1 MKLLLAAL
9 LGILSISIVSA
20 RDSLELELKVDGIAR
35 SALVF
40 PAPALAKESQSKIP
54 LVLCYHGHGGNAL
67 QASRSFRMHEAWND
81 ALVVYPQGLPTPG
94 QLIDIEGKRN
104 GWQAGPGDQGDR
116 DLHFFDLLLVE
127 LRKRYPVDAKK
138 IFVMGHSNGGGFTYL
153 LWAQRGKDI
162 TAVAPC
168 AAAALRIID
177 QLTPKP
183 CLHLA
188 ATNDTLVRYAWQEK
202 MMTAVKQINRCQE
215 NGKTW
220 APDVIRF
227 EAKDQSTGAPL
238 MEYIHQQGHRYPDQA
253 TALMVRFFREISSP

>member
-1 MKLLLAAL
+1 
-9 LGILSISIVSA
+9 
-20 RDSLELELKVDGIAR
+20 
-35 SALVF
+35 
-40 PAPALAKESQSKIP
+40 
-54 LVLCYHGHGGNAL
+54 
-67 QASRSFRMHEAWND
+67 
-81 ALVVYPQGLPTPG
+81 
-94 QLIDIEGKRN
+94 
-104 GWQAGPGDQGDR
+104 
-116 DLHFFDLLLVE
+116 
-127 LRKRYPVDAKK
+127 
-138 IFVMGHSNGGGFTYL
+138 MGHSNGGGFTYL